1 MISRLLGL
9 FSSDMAIDLGTANTL
24 VYARGR
30 GVVLN
35 EPSVVAVADEKGKSR
50 ILAVGEQAKRMIGRT
65 HGNIRAVRPMRGGV
79 IADFAVAGELI
90 KHLIREI
97 HSRGRFTS
105 PRVVVTVPSGS
116 TAVERRSVR
125 EAAEAAGARRV
136 YLIEEAIASAIGA
149 GLPVTEA
156 RGSMIVDIGGGT
168 TEVAVLSLGGI
179 VSARSVGV
187 GGRVMDEA
195 IVACVRRAH
204 NVLIGDTN
212 AEEIKHEIGA
222 AKAPS
227 QGEGRSHE
235 VRGRDLMSGVPCA
248 LTVSELQIASG
259 LAESVGTV
267 IETVKTVLERTAPEL
282 AADIV
287 DTGIALTG
295 GGALLGRMADVLE
308 EATGLQVTIAEE
320 PLLCGVKGAGRALD
334 EMRRLKSVVV
344 GT

>member
-1 MISRLLGL
+1 
-9 FSSDMAIDLGTANTL
+9 MAIDLGTANTL

-97 HSRGRFTS
+97 HRRGRFTS

-168 TEVAVLSLGGI
+168 TEVAVLSLGSI

-235 VRGRDLMSGVPCA
+235 VRGRDSD
-248 LTVSELQIASG
+248 
-259 LAESVGTV
+259 
-267 IETVKTVLERTAPEL
+267 ERRAVRPGGQR
-282 AADIV
+282 AADCV
-287 DTGIALTG
+287 EL
-295 GGALLGRMADVLE
+295 GGARWN
-308 EATGLQVTIAEE
+308 
-320 PLLCGVKGAGRALD
+320 RH
-334 EMRRLKSVVV
+334 
-344 GT
+344 